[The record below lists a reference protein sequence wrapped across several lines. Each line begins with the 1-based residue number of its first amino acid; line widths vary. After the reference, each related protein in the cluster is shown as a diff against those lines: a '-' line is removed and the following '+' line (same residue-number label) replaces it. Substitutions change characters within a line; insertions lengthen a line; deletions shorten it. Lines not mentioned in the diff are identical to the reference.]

1 MIVDSARYR
10 DGRRLA
16 GPGTAAPD
24 GGFVWIGLAEPGAT
38 EFAQVGAVAGLPA
51 GLVAQALG
59 TPRGAGVTRYP
70 QALLVVLP
78 TVERPP
84 GRPHEVTTG
93 QLLVLVGDAFVLT
106 VRHGPVG
113 PMRGLRA
120 RLEQQPLTLTDG
132 PTAVL
137 HEVCAAT
144 VDTCLA
150 ALAADP
156 GSRVLRA
163 AARQALAPLRE
174 LAAGPLPG
182 LRAAAERL
190 AAAGA
195 PAAAPGPGPGPG
207 TEEPPGGGLSRGGWP
222 DGDVAR
228 AEGPGGEPAHGGW
241 PGDGSTAEPPGG
253 GASPAEPP
261 GDGSPTEPPGGGA
274 SPAEPPESDVPH
286 AGPPGGELRRLGA
299 WGALAVPPLL
309 LGGYALADRSAAVP
323 YGYPLAFGATALVC
337 GALHRLFKRGG
348 WL

>member
-24 GGFVWIGLAEPGAT
+24 DGFLWIGLAEPGEA

-51 GLVAQALG
+51 ALVAQALR
-59 TPRGAGVTRYP
+59 TPRAAGVTRYP

-78 TVERPP
+78 TVERPA
-84 GRPHEVTTG
+84 GQPHALTTG
-93 QLLVLVGDAFVLT
+93 QLLVLVGDSFVLT
-106 VRHGPVG
+106 VRHGPTG

-120 RLEQQPLTLTDG
+120 RLERQPHLLAGG

-144 VDTCLA
+144 VDGCLT

-174 LAAGPLPG
+174 LAGGPLPG
-182 LRAAAERL
+182 LRASAERL
-190 AAAGA
+190 AAACEAGAAPRPDGA
-195 PAAAPGPGPGPG
+195 PRPEQAPHAEQAPQPDW
-207 TEEPPGGGLSRGGWP
+207 PP
-222 DGDVAR
+222 
-228 AEGPGGEPAHGGW
+228 H
-241 PGDGSTAEPPGG
+241 AEPPSSKPPSGG
-253 GASPAEPP
+253 LPS
-261 GDGSPTEPPGGGA
+261 GG
-274 SPAEPPESDVPH
+274 
-286 AGPPGGELRRLGA
+286 LRRLGG
-299 WGALAVPPLL
+299 WVALAVPPLL
-309 LGGYALADRSAAVP
+309 LGGYALAGQASAGP
-323 YGYPLAFGATALVC
+323 YGYPLAIGATALVC
-337 GALHRLFKRGG
+337 GTLHRLFKHGG

>member
-24 GGFVWIGLAEPGAT
+24 DGFLWIGLAEPGEA

-51 GLVAQALG
+51 ALVAQALR
-59 TPRGAGVTRYP
+59 TPRAAGVTRYP

-78 TVERPP
+78 TVERPA
-84 GRPHEVTTG
+84 GRQHALTTG
-93 QLLVLVGDAFVLT
+93 QLLVLVGESFVLT
-106 VRHGPVG
+106 VRHGPSG

-120 RLEQQPLTLTDG
+120 RLERQPRLLAGG

-144 VDTCLA
+144 VDGCLT

-182 LRAAAERL
+182 LRAGAEQLAAECGAGAAPQPGR
-190 AAAGA
+190 APQPVQAAGSEQVPHAERA
-195 PAAAPGPGPGPG
+195 PRPEQVPHAEQEPRPGRAPHAEQEPGPARAPHD
-207 TEEPPGGGLSRGGWP
+207 EPP
-222 DGDVAR
+222 
-228 AEGPGGEPAHGGW
+228 H
-241 PGDGSTAEPPGG
+241 AEPPSGEL
-253 GASPAEPP
+253 PHAEPP
-261 GDGSPTEPPGGGA
+261 SGEPPH
-274 SPAEPPESDVPH
+274 AELPS
-286 AGPPGGELRRLGA
+286 GELRRLGA
-299 WGALAVPPLL
+299 WVALAVPPLL
-309 LGGYALADRSAAVP
+309 LSGYALAGQASAGP
-323 YGYPLAFGATALVC
+323 YGYPLAIGATALVC
-337 GALHRLFKRGG
+337 GILHRLFKRGG